1 MIKKLFLTFSFIALA
16 TFAFS
21 ETTYAAQEGETLVIS
36 EELTK
41 LNNLYKEGVITEEE
55 FSKAKSILLNPDSGK
70 SKKKKKRKKI
80 NTLVDLMPSA
90 GTTAAE
96 RKRLKEQ
103 GENVDLMPSSTKG
116 TTAAERKRLKDQKEE
131 ELKALKEQLREER
144 KAERERIKQASLEE
158 KKRII
163 EAREKACKEDP
174 KGKACRKAKLKLS
187 NILEKLKIMSL
198 EAREKQKKESEL
210 EKQVIKE
217 RKEILQKER
226 ELKKQ
231 ANLEERERIK
241 AEKALRKA
249 ERKKL
254 KAEWKKA
261 CSEDPESKAC
271 KEGKPSEKIK
281 NVLKKIE
288 KKLGG

>member
-1 MIKKLFLTFSFIALA
+1 MIKKLLLTLSFIVLA
-16 TFAFS
+16 TITFNG
-21 ETTYAAQEGETLVIS
+21 TTYAAQAGETIVVS
-36 EELTK
+36 EELSNLNK
-41 LNNLYKEGVITEEE
+41 LYIEGVLTEEE
-55 FSKAKSILLNPDSGK
+55 FSKAKSILLDPDSDLSK
-70 SKKKKKRKKI
+70 EQKKKKKAVMFKKQKI
-80 NTLVDLMPSA
+80 
-90 GTTAAE
+90 TAAE
-96 RKRLKEQ
+96 RRQL
-103 GENVDLMPSSTKG
+103 ENKLIEV
-116 TTAAERKRLKDQKEE
+116 E
-131 ELKALKEQLREER
+131 KALKEQLRAEKR
-144 KAERERIKQASLEE
+144 AERERIKQASLEE

-281 NVLKKIE
+281 KSLLKIK
-288 KKLGG
+288 KKLGELKN